1 MSFPLPK
8 ITKQDGSHFRIENV
22 DVSIVNGLRRII
34 LSDIPIY
41 GFRGFP
47 HKDNKINIMK
57 NTTRFNNEIMKQR
70 IACLPVHIHA
80 DNEEAKY
87 YKFTLHK
94 KNDREDNTTMYVT
107 TQDFVVLD
115 TRSDRE
121 LSPEEVEAIFPR
133 NPLTRDHILITRLR
147 PKMSEDFAG
156 EEIHLE
162 ATLDIVTAGL
172 DGAYNVVETCSYQNT
187 ADKDPVKLENAW
199 KVKEASLT
207 GLSEEELKKE
217 RKNWEIHD
225 TQRIYIPN
233 SYDFVIETIGIYT
246 NAKLLKMACDIM
258 LNKLETVEVTEI
270 EHKKM
275 NTDIVRGK
283 LENEDYTYGKVIEY
297 GLYHLYYEQQRKVSL
312 VNFRKLHPHNT
323 FGILRVDF
331 KLDEEDVKERYTEYY
346 ERVKTELKQ
355 IFTAIKATF

>member
-1 MSFPLPK
+1 
-8 ITKQDGSHFRIENV
+8 
-22 DVSIVNGLRRII
+22 
-34 LSDIPIY
+34 
-41 GFRGFP
+41 
-47 HKDNKINIMK
+47 
-57 NTTRFNNEIMKQR
+57 
-70 IACLPVHIHA
+70 
-80 DNEEAKY
+80 
-87 YKFTLHK
+87 
-94 KNDREDNTTMYVT
+94 
-107 TQDFVVLD
+107 
-115 TRSDRE
+115 
-121 LSPEEVEAIFPR
+121 
-133 NPLTRDHILITRLR
+133 LR

-199 KVKEASLT
+199 KVKETSLT